1 MSEVMLTYGTIAF
14 SVTQAAYQA
23 LRRSTRYRI
32 PALDR
37 VGDRPGY
44 QFTGPGEDGI
54 TLSGVIMPTYR
65 GRPAVLQDLRAL
77 GAEGEAHPLTGGTG
91 EVFGR
96 WIMSELTE
104 ERSALFDNGQARKI
118 AFTVK
123 LMRDD
128 DAPAGETAQLRQ
140 SSAEVGNADA
150 VLDAVRNA
158 VAAGQDSAGVI
169 AAARSAP

>member
-1 MSEVMLTYGTIAF
+1 MLTYGAIAF
-14 SVTQAAYQA
+14 SVSQAAYQA
-23 LRRSTRYRI
+23 LRRSTRYRV
-32 PALDR
+32 PAHER

-65 GRPAVLQDLRAL
+65 GRPAVLDDLRAL

-96 WIMSELTE
+96 WIMAEVVE

-123 LMRDD
+123 LIRDD

-140 SSAEVGNADA
+140 SSAAVGDAGA
-150 VLDAVRNA
+150 VLSAAQSA

-169 AAARSAP
+169 AAARGAP

>member
-1 MSEVMLTYGTIAF
+1 MSEVMLTYGSVSF
-14 SVTQAAYQA
+14 SVAQAAYQA
-23 LRRSTRYRI
+23 LRRSTRYRV
-32 PALDR
+32 PAHDR

-44 QFTGPGEDGI
+44 QFTGPGEDSI

-65 GRPAVLQDLRAL
+65 GRPAVLDDLRAL

-96 WIMSELTE
+96 WIMSQLTD

-118 AFTVK
+118 AFTLS

-128 DAPAGETAQLRQ
+128 DARPARRRSCGSPRAP
-140 SSAEVGNADA
+140 SATPTRCSPPRG
-150 VLDAVRNA
+150 VRWPR
-158 VAAGQDSAGVI
+158 
-169 AAARSAP
+169 ARTRPA